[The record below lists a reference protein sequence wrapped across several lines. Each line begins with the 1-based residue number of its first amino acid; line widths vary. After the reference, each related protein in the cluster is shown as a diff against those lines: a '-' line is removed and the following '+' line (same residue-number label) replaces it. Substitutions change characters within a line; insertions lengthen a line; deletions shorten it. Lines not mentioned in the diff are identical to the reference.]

1 VNIFDES
8 IDSGKIKSEHDLKV
22 LFWTLAK
29 KLHPD
34 IAASQASERAF
45 VQLKRD
51 FDEAAKR
58 LVSSKPK
65 RTADTVSADAAP
77 ARHPDIEKCR
87 SLFSDL
93 IASNFPTAR
102 KAGNKKYANRIVDL
116 NEEISLFGKAHTD
129 LFVDSEKELLGI
141 RGDSIVSNHVFN
153 LIRLYFYNMSDF
165 FITGNYFSRLYLRN
179 SYHTVVDCLRERNA
193 YRTVELIDW
202 LLAGLAR

>member
-1 VNIFDES
+1 MNIFDES
-8 IDSGKIKSEHDLKV
+8 IDSGKITNEHDLKV

-34 IAASQASERAF
+34 ITASASGERAF
-45 VQLKRD
+45 VQLKKN

-58 LVSSKPK
+58 MSLSKIEG
-65 RTADTVSADAAP
+65 AAAEGP
-77 ARHPDIEKCR
+77 ARSPDIEKCR

-93 IASNFPTAR
+93 IASNFPTTR
-102 KAGNKKYANRIVDL
+102 KIGNKKYAGRIAEL
-116 NEEISLFGKAHTD
+116 NEEINLFGKAHTD
-129 LFVDSEKELLGI
+129 LFVDSEKELLRI
-141 RGDSIVSNHVFN
+141 RGDSIVSNHAFN

-179 SYHTVVDCLRERNA
+179 SYRPVIDCLRERDA
-193 YRTVELIDW
+193 LRTAQLIDW